1 MNFAGKYSYL
11 SDTPS
16 GKRETILSV
25 RETARGYEGEVIASH
40 GGCEVMQ
47 NIYARGDLFSFEAQV
62 GPCLQSITLTA
73 RNDGTFTGKGIVYR
87 DDGKEIEFEL
97 EDLKYSPKKL
107 RALILYATMTKNTEK
122 IAKAMAET
130 FEHYQWEVTLF
141 RMTLKAADWEGMQEQ
156 LYFDDYDVICLGSPI
171 VAGYP
176 LTVVN
181 KVFSLGAG
189 GQLEAN
195 VQKQVDAGGGFKMN
209 DDTMHGPPG
218 GGPGMPPPPG
228 GPGGPGMPPPPP
240 GGPGGPPPR
249 PAIGAQWRRRLCPY
263 PGGPSAD
270 NYQPLGVV
278 FTTYGGGFFG
288 SNECL
293 ATLAALKLFLELN
306 NVTVL
311 GQFACCGREFGPAG
325 LKEGEKPRLMG
336 PGEMP
341 DPRIYETSEGEKI
354 TASYFFHGR
363 PWDHPMDR
371 DVQKARCLIADLV
384 EDMFMTYDG
393 KRAQVCSQYI
403 SIS

>member
-16 GKRETILSV
+16 GKRETILAV

-40 GGCEVMQ
+40 GDCEVMR
-47 NIYARGDLFSFEAQV
+47 NICARGDVFSFDAQV

-73 RNDGTFTGKGIVYR
+73 GADGSFSGHCTVYR
-87 DDGKEIEFEL
+87 DDGETIESEL
-97 EDLKYSPKKL
+97 EDVKYSPKKL

-122 IAKAMAET
+122 IAKAMESA
-130 FEHYQWEVTLF
+130 FLHYQWEVTLF
-141 RMTLKAADWEGMQEQ
+141 RMTLKKDDWAGMQDS

-218 GGPGMPPPPG
+218 GGPDMPPPDGPGGPGMPPPG
-228 GPGGPGMPPPPP
+228 GPGGPG
-240 GGPGGPPPR
+240 GPPPK

-306 NVTVL
+306 NVTVI
-311 GQFACCGREFGPAG
+311 GQFGCSGKEFGPAG
-325 LKEGEKPRLMG
+325 LEEGEKPRLMG
-336 PGEMP
+336 PGEIA
-341 DPRIYETSEGEKI
+341 DPKIYETADGQKI
-354 TASYFFHGR
+354 TSSYFFHGR
-363 PWDHPMDR
+363 PWDHPTDR
-371 DVQKARCLIADLV
+371 DIMKAETLICDLV

>member
-1 MNFAGKYSYL
+1 MSINFAGKYSYL
-11 SDTPS
+11 TDTPS

-40 GGCEVMQ
+40 GDCEVMK
-47 NIYARGDLFSFEAQV
+47 NIVAKGNTFSFEAQV
-62 GPCLQSITLTA
+62 GPCVQAVTLTSTE
-73 RNDGTFTGKGIVYR
+73 DGTFIGSVVVYQ
-87 DDGKEIEFEL
+87 DNGTEIAGEL
-97 EDLKYSPKKL
+97 ENVQYSPKKL

-130 FEHYQWEVTLF
+130 FEYYQWEVTLF
-141 RMTLKAADWEGMQEQ
+141 KMTMKKEDWKGRQGD
-156 LYFDDYDVICLGSPI
+156 LFFDDYDVICLGSPI

-189 GQLEAN
+189 GQLEKN

-209 DDTMHGPPG
+209 EETMKGPAASFDAPPPPPG
-218 GGPGMPPPPG
+218 PG
-228 GPGGPGMPPPPP
+228 GPGGPGA
-240 GGPGGPPPR
+240 GGPPPR
-249 PAIGAQWRRRLCPY
+249 EIGAQWRRRQCPY

-288 SNECL
+288 SNECR

-306 NVTVL
+306 NVTVI
-311 GQFACCGREFGPAG
+311 GQYACCGKEFGPAG
-325 LKEGEKPRLMG
+325 LAEGEKPRLIG
-336 PGEMP
+336 PGEID
-341 DPRIYETSEGEKI
+341 DPKVYDTADGQKI
-354 TASYFFHGR
+354 TASYFFHGQ
-363 PWDHPMDR
+363 PWNHPMDR
-371 DVQKARCLIADLV
+371 DVQKAQCLIADLV

-393 KRAQVCSQYI
+393 KRAQVCSEYI

>member
-1 MNFAGKYSYL
+1 MNFAGKYSYF

-16 GKRETILSV
+16 GKRETILSI
-25 RETARGYEGEVIASH
+25 RETARGYEGEVISSH
-40 GGCEVMQ
+40 GGCEIMQ
-47 NIYARGDLFSFEAQV
+47 NIYARGSMLSFEAQV
-62 GPCLQSITLTA
+62 GPCLQAITLTA
-73 RNDGTFTGKGIVYR
+73 REDGTFIGSGIVYL
-87 DDGKEIEFEL
+87 DDGKEVPVEL
-97 EDLKYSPKKL
+97 EDVKFSPKKL

-122 IAKAMAET
+122 IAKAMEKT
-130 FEHYQWEVTLF
+130 FLHYQWEVTLF
-141 RMTLKAADWEGMQEQ
+141 RMTMKKEDWEGMQEQ

-195 VQKQVDAGGGFKMN
+195 VQKQVDAGGGFKM
-209 DDTMHGPPG
+209 DGSTMKGPPG
-218 GGPGMPPPPG
+218 SEGPGSPG
-228 GPGGPGMPPPPP
+228 GP
-240 GGPGGPPPR
+240 GGPGGPPPK
-249 PAIGAQWRRRLCPY
+249 PVIGAQWRRRLCPY

-311 GQFACCGREFGPAG
+311 GQFACCGKEFGPAG
-325 LKEGEKPRLMG
+325 LEEGEKPRLMG

-341 DPRIYETSEGEKI
+341 DPKIYETRDGEKI
-354 TASYFFHGR
+354 TASYFFHGQ
-363 PWDHPMDR
+363 PWNHPMDR
-371 DVQKARCLIADLV
+371 DIQKAQCLIADLV

-393 KRAQVCSQYI
+393 KRAQVCSEYI